1 MTKKIIIFVLCF
13 ILIIFFSMGLKGEQ
27 PVEELEII
35 TASGQDIEFE
45 GSNRVLHDVIFSTS
59 KFTGNGKRENML
71 EEGKA
76 YTLGR
81 TRDDRQRKSDK
92 QSILGFEKV
101 FLFSEGTARYGLR
114 SAIDILLNNPNI
126 NDSAYAAIC
135 GGKSKDMLAAK
146 IDGYTSSADFIYGLL
161 KNLRYYN
168 FFKEEYKIIDLF
180 FIVDSEG
187 RNLSLP
193 YIEFTPEGLQVTGLA
208 IFKGDKMVG
217 KLDMQDT
224 RMLNLLKEDSAKGVL
239 TAQYGRDEYVDF
251 YARTKRKVHCDKK
264 EGKYIFNIDLDIKG
278 DIATNTTKMKLTTE
292 NKDIKKFERDL
303 ADQTKEKCYKFIG
316 DMQKK
321 YEVDCLDLGK
331 YGAAKYG
338 RHTGTDWNKAVS
350 DSKIIVNIKVNVQKM
365 GRGSYYAK

>member
-13 ILIIFFSMGLKGEQ
+13 VLIIFFSMGLKGEQ
-27 PVEELEII
+27 PVEELEIV
-35 TASGQDIEFE
+35 TGVGNDIEIE
-45 GSNRVLHDVIFSTS
+45 SSHRILYDVIFSTS

-76 YTLGR
+76 YTLAR
-81 TRDDRQRKSDK
+81 TRDDRQRRTDK
-92 QSILGFEKV
+92 QNILGFEKI
-101 FLFSEGTARYGLR
+101 FLISDGNAHYGVKNI
-114 SAIDILLNNPNI
+114 IDILYNNPNI

-135 GGKSKDMLAAK
+135 KGKTKDMLAAK

-161 KNLRYYN
+161 RNLRYYN
-168 FFKEEYKIIDLF
+168 FFKEEYKIVDLF

-193 YIEFTPEGLQVTGLA
+193 YIESTPEGIQVTGLA

-224 RMLNLLKEDSAKGVL
+224 RMLNLLKEDFAKGTL
-239 TAQYGRDEYVDF
+239 TAQYGRDEYVNF
-251 YARTKRKVHCDKK
+251 YANTKRKVHCDKK
-264 EGKYIFNIDLDIKG
+264 EGKYIFTIGLDISG
-278 DIATNTTKMKLTTE
+278 DITTNTTKMKLTTE
-292 NKDIKKFERDL
+292 NKDIKKFEKDL

-338 RHTGTDWNKAVS
+338 RHTGIDWNKAVS